1 MCQVPLHNSRI
12 LHNKAMLCFQPL
24 YDAYAASHVPPV
36 PAPVLSAM
44 QQFSKRRRIGETT
57 ASGFERM
64 QACRRALE
72 ALDRQGWERSY
83 HQRLFHEN
91 FLKACSRIFWKT
103 EKAGQFQR
111 DHQKILQLNGWT
123 HLSQVRG
130 LACCLCRWL
139 LLTGV
144 HTGNSR
150 IYSPSVRGTRS
161 TALRCTPFERCLS
174 PSR

>member
-1 MCQVPLHNSRI
+1 MQKVFDVHVVSVCPCGGVIYTRVFIKMWWGPLHNARVA
-12 LHNKAMLCFQPL
+12 LVVMLSLQHL
-24 YDAYAASHVPPV
+24 YDAYATSHIPPA
-36 PAPVLSAM
+36 PEPVLSAM
-44 QQFSKRRRIGETT
+44 QQFSKRRRVNEST

-64 QACRRALE
+64 RACRRALE

-123 HLSQVRG
+123 HLSQV
-130 LACCLCRWL
+130 
-139 LLTGV
+139 GV
-144 HTGNSR
+144 YH
-150 IYSPSVRGTRS
+150 
-161 TALRCTPFERCLS
+161 L
-174 PSR
+174 